1 MCGCV
6 GVCIHEN
13 VCKRKIKKNQ
23 VPNVTKIEKKKSAF
37 DMVKHVSTYVD
48 TLSSTFFFKF
58 RGIKNEMVC
67 AHKFLCSRL
76 SFPIKWMRDGENM
89 KLRIA
94 KMRTVKLTE
103 IQSHE
108 TKKNDTKTNIF
119 RERQQKY
126 GLITQESTKIT
137 N

>member
-1 MCGCV
+1 
-6 GVCIHEN
+6 
-13 VCKRKIKKNQ
+13 
-23 VPNVTKIEKKKSAF
+23 
-37 DMVKHVSTYVD
+37 
-48 TLSSTFFFKF
+48 
-58 RGIKNEMVC
+58 
-67 AHKFLCSRL
+67 
-76 SFPIKWMRDGENM
+76 MRDGENM

-126 GLITQESTKIT
+126 GLITQQSTKIT